1 MRRLNEVAVERWL
14 ARRGFYV
21 RSRAGLRSCFQGAFG
36 KMYGVE
42 LYSSP
47 HEKAAKILLE
57 VETQHPLFDGN
68 KRLGALLCEA
78 LLNEFGFELMMNDD
92 ALADMCF
99 AVAGG
104 QLRDLAQITEL
115 LKENSRPGFANSLQ
129 LAPEAE

>member
-1 MRRLNEVAVERWL
+1 MRLLNECAVERWL

-42 LYSSP
+42 LYPSP

-57 VETQHPLFDGN
+57 VETHHPLFDGN

-78 LLNEFGFELMMNDD
+78 ILNEFGFALMINDD

-104 QLRDLAQITEL
+104 QLRDLEQIAEL
-115 LKENSRPGFANSLQ
+115 LKENSRPGFVNDLHP
-129 LAPEAE
+129 APKAE

>member
-1 MRRLNEVAVERWL
+1 MRRLNEFAVERWL

-21 RSRAGLRSCFQGAFG
+21 RSRAGLRSCFQGTFG

-42 LYSSP
+42 LYPSP

-78 LLNEFGFELMMNDD
+78 TLNEFGFALMMNDD

-104 QLRDLAQITEL
+104 QLRDLEQITEL
-115 LKENSRPGFANSLQ
+115 LKENARPGLVNSFPSV
-129 LAPEAE
+129 PEAE